1 MDTCNFWIMK
11 YSWKGGC
18 LILQEDWINN
28 TCGEGTAGRGGAVFN
43 CPSAWRISQSLTA
56 SGRKQTDTQTYFH
69 QCCFCILFPSVAS
82 ILCMYSLFAPL
93 SSEIY
98 ILIHYSLSVSLA
110 CCFLGK
116 FLGQACLCWCFPTNV
131 QLLCT
136 LCCIYVLRL
145 RPRVQRLVT
154 IYLVQ
159 LCFFFFLFCF
169 FCQASLSLRNVTPY
183 LFSRPEEARTG
194 QASNQCKCWFQ
205 FWIWYAL
212 NPYATLKV
220 I

>member
-159 LCFFFFLFCF
+159 LCFFFFFFFLFGKSF
-169 FCQASLSLRNVTPY
+169 VT
-183 LFSRPEEARTG
+183 
-194 QASNQCKCWFQ
+194 
-205 FWIWYAL
+205 
-212 NPYATLKV
+212 
-220 I
+220 

>member
-1 MDTCNFWIMK
+1 MLYCLFSGLYTFLLCTRWWFKGNFPLLPTLTDTCNFWIMK

-69 QCCFCILFPSVAS
+69 QRCFCILFPSIAS
-82 ILCMYSLFAPL
+82 ILCMYGLFAPL
-93 SSEIY
+93 SSEMHM
-98 ILIHYSLSVSLA
+98 LIHYSLSVSLT

-116 FLGQACLCWCFPTNV
+116 LYWRFPTNV

-136 LCCIYVLRL
+136 LCCIYMLRL

-154 IYLVQ
+154 TDLVQ
-159 LCFFFFLFCF
+159 LFFFFLSGKSF
-169 FCQASLSLRNVTPY
+169 VT
-183 LFSRPEEARTG
+183 
-194 QASNQCKCWFQ
+194 
-205 FWIWYAL
+205 
-212 NPYATLKV
+212 
-220 I
+220 